1 MIKNA
6 ATVFC
11 TFKFQLYHD
20 LENPFSG
27 LLETYFV
34 KKKRCKNLF
43 RLKKGIDD
51 SRFKDVKILFRL
63 KKNK

>member
-1 MIKNA
+1 MIKNP
-6 ATVFC
+6 ATVFY

-34 KKKRCKNLF
+34 KKK
-43 RLKKGIDD
+43 DA
-51 SRFKDVKILFRL
+51 KIFLD
-63 KKNK
+63 